1 MGFLSGQSDPAFDI
15 VAASKSDTVNQ
26 TGGPFRGVVFG
37 TAGILKVTTADDSDI
52 AIPSGVLAAGV
63 IHPLRVKRVW
73 NTTTTAA
80 DIYLVK

>member
-1 MGFLSGQSDPAFDI
+1 MGFLSSQSDPSYDI

-26 TGGPFRGVVFG
+26 TGGPFRGICFG
-37 TAGILKVTTADDSDI
+37 TAGILKVTTADNVDVSI
-52 AIPSGVLAAGV
+52 ASGVLAAGI